1 MLVLMGMVDISS
13 ATTLHIGVEFNFTG
27 DIYVHRFGGTN
38 EDTWQSTLT
47 DTHKATYDKVIY
59 GRRWYTVDMNGQNSA
74 VIRWNNSEDRQS
86 NNLTGISTTDTDV
99 YAYLNSSNQAGL
111 LSNAYSWNYMTFRQ
125 NIIDKDGNDG
135 DTWSY
140 QDDNSTSH
148 PDGDTFTFE
157 LTKAQIDASPHKVE
171 GIRFRLR
178 HGDMVYFNDA
188 GSYINNRPQIYPTSP
203 TLDNGRGQTYGEAL
217 SIAGNTSTYYQ
228 NADVTDY
235 YWQINIPS
243 YDYEKIVITAKYVNE
258 SGYKWKISADAYIA
272 KTITAVGKATF
283 GSGADVDFS
292 GVAGLTAEKAKVNTT
307 TGKITYTTATTLKA
321 GEGALLSGSAG
332 TYYIPVANSA
342 SADTEHNDLIG
353 VTGADVTGLKC
364 DASYN
369 YYILTNRIQNGDSGA
384 DADFGFYKVN
394 STSGNNVRVG
404 SAYLRTA
411 TGGAYA
417 PEFFPLFTDSE
428 TTGINAVKGSELMVN
443 GSVYNLN
450 GQRVAQP
457 TKGLY
462 IVNGRKVVI
471 K

>member
-1 MLVLMGMVDISS
+1 VQQYSIDGSAFNVHNVTWPIEMGD
-13 ATTLHIGVEFNFTG
+13 
-27 DIYVHRFGGTN
+27 
-38 EDTWQSTLT
+38 
-47 DTHKATYDKVIY
+47 
-59 GRRWYTVDMNGQNSA
+59 
-74 VIRWNNSEDRQS
+74 EDRYIII
-86 NNLTGISTTDTDV
+86 NGSTSDKDDFNRPKYGYGYYEAPT
-99 YAYLNSSNQAGL
+99 YLGNGAHGWTTNPVPSSNMTVKDANTVSID
-111 LSNAYSWNYMTFRQ
+111 LS
-125 NIIDKDGNDG
+125 KD
-135 DTWSY
+135 Y
-140 QDDNSTSH
+140 V
-148 PDGDTFTFE
+148 
-157 LTKAQIDASPHKVE
+157 DAIGGGE
-171 GIRFRLR
+171 EIRFRIYNFGNQLYPNVS
-178 HGDMVYFNDA
+178 GTKVGVPGSVTENISNGSSDNYF
-188 GSYINNRPQIYPTSP
+188 
-203 TLDNGRGQTYGEAL
+203 
-217 SIAGNTSTYYQ
+217 SI
-228 NADVTDY
+228 DK
-235 YWQINIPS
+235 PS
-243 YDYEKIVITAKYVNE
+243 YDYDHITVTAAYNTSTSSWSV
-258 SGYKWKISADAYIA
+258 SANAYIA
-272 KTITAVGKATF
+272 KTITSVGKATF

-292 GVAGLTAEKAKVNTT
+292 GVAGLTAEKAKVNTS

-321 GEGALLSGSAG
+321 GEGALLSGSAD
-332 TYYIPVANSA
+332 TYYIPVAASA

-384 DADFGFYKVN
+384 GADLGFYKVN